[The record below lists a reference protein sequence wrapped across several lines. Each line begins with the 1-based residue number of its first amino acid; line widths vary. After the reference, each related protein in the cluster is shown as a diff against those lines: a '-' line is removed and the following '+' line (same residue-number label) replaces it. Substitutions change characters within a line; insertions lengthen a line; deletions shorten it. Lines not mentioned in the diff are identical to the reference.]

1 MKRFSIIPLIALAFF
16 GCNNSSQPP
25 ESPESQART
34 VATETDKDIYM
45 MYCAQ
50 CHGATGDGNGLIELD
65 RPARS
70 FIDGGFSFG
79 NTVQAISK
87 TTSSGIPGTPMPP
100 FSDVLTKEQIAS
112 VANYV
117 REFSPTQLPVTVADT
132 EMVVVNRPLVVRGM
146 IPPVQEGRNLHPR
159 GIVIGNPDGFS
170 YEYRVDDVRLLAVRQ
185 GKFVSREDWGAR
197 GGSPLKLL
205 GKITVLV
212 EDGNPNSMF
221 ESNSGQPLHAR
232 LTATN
237 TLGIQGILTYDLVSS
252 NGKLVA
258 KVQEYCAPTT
268 GARALLEQHLTIE
281 AFTPCKIIELD
292 GTVLEGESDI
302 PVGTTTR
309 TVIHATKGSE

>member
-1 MKRFSIIPLIALAFF
+1 MKRISFTSLIALAFI
-16 GCNNSSQPP
+16 GCDNSTQPT
-25 ESPESQART
+25 AT
-34 VATETDKDIYM
+34 VVAKETGKDIYM

-79 NTVQAISK
+79 NTLHAISK

-100 FSDVLTKEQIAS
+100 FSDVLTKEQISS

-117 REFSPTQLPVTVADT
+117 REFAPTQEAVTVEET
-132 EMVVVNRPLVVRGM
+132 EMVVRNRPLVVRGM
-146 IPPVQEGRNLHPR
+146 IPPVQDGRQLHPR

-185 GKFVSREDWGAR
+185 GQFVSREDWGAR

-212 EDGNPNSMF
+212 QDGNPSSMF
-221 ESNSGQPLHAR
+221 ETRTGEPLHAR

-237 TLGIQGILTYDLVSS
+237 TLGSQGILKYDLVDAL
-252 NGKLVA
+252 GERVA
-258 KVQEYCAPTT
+258 KVQEYCAPTA
-268 GARALLEQHLTIE
+268 GARALLEQHFSIE
-281 AFTPCKIIELD
+281 AFAPCTIIELD
-292 GTVLEGESDI
+292 GTVLEGDANVPI
-302 PVGTTTR
+302 GTTTR
-309 TVIHATKGSE
+309 TLIHATKGSE